1 MRNRNILHFLKRV
14 TALVLVLTIFSVIP
28 KYSRC
33 EEPDFSSATQTHSL
47 ISPHQNDI

>member
-1 MRNRNILHFLKRV
+1 MKNKNILHFLKRV

-33 EEPDFSSATQTHSL
+33 EEKPADQISFHSI
-47 ISPHQNDI
+47 ISLPQNIF